1 LKRVDSCKIDFK
13 HDETQE
19 QQLPNVSQ
27 DSIQQKTD
35 PNEEKYHDLGIK
47 LPVSTVLKNTG

>member
-35 PNEEKYHDLGIK
+35 PNEEKYHDLGSK